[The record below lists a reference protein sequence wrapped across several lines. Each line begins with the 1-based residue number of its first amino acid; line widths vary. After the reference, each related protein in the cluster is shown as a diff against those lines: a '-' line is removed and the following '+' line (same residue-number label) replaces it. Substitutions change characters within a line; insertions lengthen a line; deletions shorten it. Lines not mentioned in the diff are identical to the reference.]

1 MSNDLGSGS
10 PPPLRIAE
18 RLAELQ
24 AGRLTTAPLDPIELA
39 LVAETIALATLWLAV
54 EAARTRHALPA
65 DALAGAQA
73 LRQWATAVVAEPP
86 TPTPPP
92 PAEASSP

>member
-1 MSNDLGSGS
+1 
-10 PPPLRIAE
+10 LRIAE

-24 AGRLTTAPLDPIELA
+24 AGRLTTAPLDPVELA

-54 EAARTRHALPA
+54 EAARTRHALPV

-73 LRQWATAVVAEPP
+73 LRRWATAVAAEPP

-92 PAEASSP
+92 PPEASSP